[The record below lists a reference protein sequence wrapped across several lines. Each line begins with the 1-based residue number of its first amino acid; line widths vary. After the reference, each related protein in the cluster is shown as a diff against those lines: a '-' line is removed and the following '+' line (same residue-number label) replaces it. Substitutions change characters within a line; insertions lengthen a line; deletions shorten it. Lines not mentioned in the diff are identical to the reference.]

1 MVTTKSGS
9 PVAAYP
15 VGFTS
20 ASSLLLEIDT
30 LEIRH
35 LYGGVIKKKTDI
47 KGKRTGLRVEM
58 DIKGVKDLISIENKC
73 RDTALR

>member
-9 PVAAYP
+9 PVAAYS

-35 LYGGVIKKKTDI
+35 LYGGVIKKKTD
-47 KGKRTGLRVEM
+47 RHSFVLAV
-58 DIKGVKDLISIENKC
+58 DILVKSYLLLEDYKK
-73 RDTALR
+73 

>member
-35 LYGGVIKKKTDI
+35 LYGGVIKKKTD
-47 KGKRTGLRVEM
+47 RQAF
-58 DIKGVKDLISIENKC
+58 
-73 RDTALR
+73 ALLY

>member
-35 LYGGVIKKKTDI
+35 LYGGVIKKKTDRHFAKKSFASNVKSFANMSIQLGRLEPPALI
-47 KGKRTGLRVEM
+47 KQ
-58 DIKGVKDLISIENKC
+58 
-73 RDTALR
+73 